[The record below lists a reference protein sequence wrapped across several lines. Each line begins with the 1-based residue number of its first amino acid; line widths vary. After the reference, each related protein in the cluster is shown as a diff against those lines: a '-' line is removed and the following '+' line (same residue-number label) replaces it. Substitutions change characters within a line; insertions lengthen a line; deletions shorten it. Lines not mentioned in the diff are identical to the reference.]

1 MEKDEIVVG
10 DGGFELN
17 DLATDAGNPMDRLF
31 FDRMMGAE
39 SIFGNRTPRR
49 NRVFFSQKAGHM
61 DFMV

>member
-1 MEKDEIVVG
+1 MEKDKIVIG
-10 DGGFELN
+10 DSGFELN
-17 DLATDAGNPMDRLF
+17 DFATDAGNAMDRLF
-31 FDRMMGAE
+31 FDRIIGAD